1 MKNVICLICAREGS
15 KGIKNK
21 NIISF
26 HKKPLIEWTFQ
37 IAKKIKKF
45 KKIYVSTD
53 SKKIIKIAKKNKIE
67 VPFKRPD
74 NLAKT
79 NSKEIDVW
87 RHALRYLKKINQYPD
102 ILVVMPVTSPLRKKS
117 QILHSINKFIKDKS
131 DILITVKDSDNNP
144 YFNMVEISKKGLAKI
159 VINKNKFY
167 SRQKAPKVYSV
178 STICYVADPDYI
190 LKTQNIFDGK
200 VSVAKFDRESS
211 IDIDDFYDLKLAKM
225 LFNKKIRK

>member
-74 NLAKT
+74 YLART

-102 ILVVMPVTSPLRKKS
+102 ILVVMSVTSPLRKKS

-131 DILITVKDSDNNP
+131 DILITVKDPDNNP

-167 SRQKAPKVYSV
+167 RRQKAPKVYSM
-178 STICYVADPDYI
+178 STICYVANPDYI

-200 VSVAKFDRESS
+200 VSVARFDKESS

-225 LFNKKIRK
+225 LFNKKK